1 MDARNYDDNPNAVE
15 NQPTPHKI
23 TGQLTHNGKSYQYLF
38 FHQFQFLVLV
48 FKKGFKMGI
57 AFGFPYISHL

>member
-1 MDARNYDDNPNAVE
+1 MMLQRTLGDSHIIAPYPAQCNRTINPHWEIIPVYF
-15 NQPTPHKI
+15 
-23 TGQLTHNGKSYQYLF
+23 LL
-38 FHQFQFLVLV
+38 FLVLV